1 MKTINLEHVPCN
13 LCEEDNY
20 SVVYRKPDAYTWMN
34 QFEYPIVACN
44 KCGLTYVN
52 PRPTQISMSN
62 FYPHNYHSNR
72 DTESQKNRYKEQ
84 IKFLPKLSHENVL
97 DIGCAQGD
105 FLISLLEEY
114 PNIKV
119 TGLDYFSEKVN
130 SEKIDFYKELIQNVK
145 FKDNKFDLITAWAV
159 IEHVHDPM
167 TYFKEVS
174 KLLSNNGHFVF
185 LVTNSESLYGKKAYR
200 EDIPRHTYHFSKK
213 TLERYAHETGMRIK
227 DIQYTNTI
235 FNGQGKG
242 TFFHILRK
250 FLNISFE
257 AAYKKEVNIFK
268 KAILKIGS
276 SLDKLI
282 FLYDW
287 ESRIK
292 KSGIMVVTMEKECI

>member
-1 MKTINLEHVPCN
+1 MKTINLEHVSCN

-20 SVVYRKPDAYTWMN
+20 SVIYRKPDTYTWIN
-34 QFEYPIVACN
+34 QFEYPIVVCN

-62 FYPHNYHSNR
+62 FYPNNYHSNR
-72 DTESQKNRYKEQ
+72 DTESQKNRYREQ

-145 FKDNKFDLITAWAV
+145 FKENKFDLITAWAV

-174 KLLSNNGHFVF
+174 KLLSNNG
-185 LVTNSESLYGKKAYR
+185 
-200 EDIPRHTYHFSKK
+200 
-213 TLERYAHETGMRIK
+213 LE
-227 DIQYTNTI
+227 
-235 FNGQGKG
+235 
-242 TFFHILRK
+242 
-250 FLNISFE
+250 
-257 AAYKKEVNIFK
+257 
-268 KAILKIGS
+268 
-276 SLDKLI
+276 
-282 FLYDW
+282 
-287 ESRIK
+287 
-292 KSGIMVVTMEKECI
+292 